1 MVAALRPFPTTGLQ
15 TCVVSSDTSVR
26 IVDPAKKN
34 RTIHVDRRSSDT
46 SESSIRPTNLRFIT
60 RPGHRIQTSSTS
72 TSWNL
77 VESANRRIRF
87 RIASARS
94 SSSASEVPVRAN
106 HAIFQ
111 PGSPAHSAQYLTLP
125 ARKQVTLHDLLLHLN
140 VKTCKACQHSFAFA
154 TFSKNEV
161 QKTFSKKVFQSP
173 TTSGSQLYNSIRNP
187 NRKHQVQRT
196 ILRIHTLISFEKQFK
211 IPGNCC
217 MHKLT

>member
-26 IVDPAKKN
+26 IVGPAKKN
-34 RTIHVDRRSSDT
+34 RTIHVDRSSDT

-77 VESANRRIRF
+77 VESSNRRIRF

-154 TFSKNEV
+154 TFSKNQDSKNFFE
-161 QKTFSKKVFQSP
+161 KSFSKSNHIRLSTLQLHPKPQPEASSSTDHSP
-173 TTSGSQLYNSIRNP
+173 DTHIDI
-187 NRKHQVQRT
+187 V
-196 ILRIHTLISFEKQFK
+196 
-211 IPGNCC
+211 
-217 MHKLT
+217 